1 MKKDYEKPEL
11 KLLGDLHA
19 LTKGQPSQQVSDRS
33 LKANVQGVDSE
44 EILER
49 LSQLPVS
56 SWSYIW
62 EDSSVRHIGPMAQ
75 DFSQYFSLGDS
86 DRTINTI
93 DCNGVLMLSIQ
104 ALNKRLQHKE
114 ERIQSLENRLAAL
127 ERRLSN

>member
-1 MKKDYEKPEL
+1 MKKEYQKPDL

-19 LTKGQPSQQVSDRS
+19 LTKGELSQVPSDKS
-33 LKANVQGVDSE
+33 LKANVKGVDSD

-75 DFSQYFSLGDS
+75 DFSKSFGLGDS

-93 DCNGVLMLSIQ
+93 DSNGVLMLSIQ
-104 ALNKRLQHKE
+104 ALNKRLQQKE